1 MPEKAKKKVRALF
14 LPKEKKLLKEKDELI
29 KKLKKD
35 LKAKEKLL
43 KESKKSLL
51 DQAKEGLIQIKNK
64 LGVEVRDKAGKLAEQ
79 KDVLIQKL
87 KEQLTEKE
95 GIIKESVKTLKE
107 TAATAGREVA
117 AFKEKTTKSLME
129 LKERAE
135 VEAKKMKD
143 ELEAKSQALRGKMGE
158 MDEYRK
164 SAESKISELQTKVK
178 EYASRVV
185 GVEKERTGLV
195 TFKGNPVTLLGPE
208 LKVGDKAPDF
218 QVTDNTMKTATLESF
233 KGKIKILTSVP
244 SLDTPV
250 CNMETR
256 RFNEEAG
263 KLPDRVVVL
272 TISMDLPFAQSRFCT
287 VAGIE
292 KVQTFSDYQ
301 SRSFGL
307 AYGVL
312 IKEMKLMTRAV
323 FIVDDQD
330 IVRYVEL
337 VPEITKEPD
346 YERVLS
352 AVQALL

>member
-1 MPEKAKKKVRALF
+1 MPEKAKKGVRASA

-29 KKLKKD
+29 KKLKKE

-43 KESKKSLL
+43 RERQKSIL
-51 DQAKEGLIQIKNK
+51 DQAKAGLIQAKKK
-64 LGVEVRDKAGKLAEQ
+64 LEEEVRSKAGKLADQ

-87 KEQLTEKE
+87 KEQLIEKE
-95 GIIKESVKTLKE
+95 GIIKDSVKTLKE
-107 TAATAGREVA
+107 TAATAGKEVA
-117 AFKEKTTKSLME
+117 AFKEKTTKSLLE

-135 VEAKKMKD
+135 AEAKKMRE
-143 ELEAKSQALRGKMGE
+143 ELEAKSKALRGKMGE
-158 MDEYRK
+158 LEEYRK
-164 SAESKISELQTKVK
+164 STETKIFELQAKVK
-178 EYASRVV
+178 EYAAKMA

-195 TFKGNPVTLLGPE
+195 TFKGNPITLLGPE

-218 QVTDNTMKTATLESF
+218 QVVDNTMKTANLESF

-250 CNMETR
+250 CSMETR

-263 KLPDRVVVL
+263 KLPDRVAVL

-287 VAGIE
+287 TAGIE
-292 KVQTFSDYQ
+292 KVKTYSDYQ
-301 SRSFGL
+301 NRSFGL

-312 IKEMKLMTRAV
+312 IKEMKLLSRAV

-330 IVRYVEL
+330 IIRYVEL